1 LQPPYQPFG
10 HISLKSD
17 NRTLL
22 FNVYRDS
29 DINLEVDHLFQD
41 ELPPSKEVEDIHTE
55 DEGVLESETNK
66 CLVDFHFA
74 LSECEQLGDLLV
86 TTVLLRNPEIY

>member
-1 LQPPYQPFG
+1 
-10 HISLKSD
+10 
-17 NRTLL
+17 
-22 FNVYRDS
+22 
-29 DINLEVDHLFQD
+29 
-41 ELPPSKEVEDIHTE
+41 LPPSKEVEDIHTE

-66 CLVDFHFA
+66 CLVDFRFA